1 MEGPATA
8 ASSLTGLPAA
18 VAQWEH
24 LITRARLQR
33 LDPDQFAVFSQI
45 LFVKHPLPPALISE
59 LLLRP
64 TADNNV
70 ALDPRA
76 PLYLTH
82 LIKQRRVDTASVLKA
97 LFKYSTIHT
106 KIHPQPEDQPSKER
120 EASSPPP
127 PPPRKKLLR
136 WTSSYSSEAILFWR
150 LAQTV
155 NQGIGIKSGRD
166 VVETS
171 KILVRW
177 MALFTEAATIFS
189 QDAFGS
195 MHSLNAKLEMERS
208 RESFIMFL
216 NAFSANPTVPK
227 TFLLPAAKGLRKQL
241 AQSLEAFLPSIM
253 QVNPSIASQ
262 LEMFRAQSLVTY
274 DSIEKKDAAVS
285 DMNSYMDNVMGLES
299 FQVPEIP
306 IVNTRA
312 GLYIYLSAALVG
324 RPMIDDVALFTYLHN
339 RYRGDVQQAAVH
351 LILASFDVLANAVF
365 RNEGAKAGH
374 LLKSFVVNKVP
385 LVLVSLAQS
394 SPLYPFNPEICITEA
409 LGQVDTNIFPTFSG
423 LFDMS
428 SNTGSSFQ
436 DSVRQDFCFACQ
448 LHGLLSQPA
457 IQNLLGDITYQTLP
471 DEGRYV
477 KDILVQSCLQDSDKT
492 QKLIGELDN
501 MNGNVG
507 AAAQAVVEV
516 IGSLCRNTETMAL
529 KQLCSQLASKPLSL
543 DILLL
548 FSPAQK
554 ILHPLR
560 ELIDH
565 WGGYDEEQGEYQ
577 PVYEEFGSILLLLMA
592 FVYRYNLSPADLGV
606 RSPDSF
612 VGKLIGGG
620 HTVRLLS
627 DLSPQ
632 EHSHLNGWIQ
642 GLFAEGGLGD
652 ELMASCPPQDFYLLM
667 PVLFGQI
674 SVALSSGYL
683 NEETLKS
690 GLEYLVEVFLLPSL
704 VPAILYLSN
713 QLWAEG
719 PEGQRS
725 IIKILQLLIRP
736 NSISNEASAMFQSVL
751 NIVAKPL
758 EHALRSYQRSDP
770 KSQEVEPLLRAIKE
784 NLTVS
789 RRTGGADH
797 AELES
802 WTTTH
807 GNHTPGNHGN
817 GSTLPGSLAGT
828 NRQQAQNLDWGI
840 LAAVR
845 HTIQNLVNSVQQAP
859 LGGNTTPTAY
869 THRQTLAALKLL
881 GAKQLLTALLD
892 ELKTL
897 TESGQGSAAYDVVC
911 SLVCAPDVTNDT
923 SLASTNPANDDG
935 TGAGGF
941 AAAAPPPPPP
951 PPPPVQRRLTLREV
965 LKHEAEEWKKM
976 QKGDPV
982 MAETVVRLYRQV
994 EGQMEMPQ
1002 TAVAGL
1008 LGQGD
1013 MVGGLG
1019 VGGGDT
1025 LGDAMA
1031 AAAAAAAA
1039 QGVGVGDGVGV
1050 GVGSVGGEGMSIDTT
1065 GLGGVDN
1072 HDGVDLGSA
1081 AGSAIGGGGG
1091 DLDGDNIFGG
1101 LPTLVGADFDGG
1113 FGGWGDMDLT

>member
-1 MEGPATA
+1 
-8 ASSLTGLPAA
+8 
-18 VAQWEH
+18 
-24 LITRARLQR
+24 
-33 LDPDQFAVFSQI
+33 
-45 LFVKHPLPPALISE
+45 
-59 LLLRP
+59 
-64 TADNNV
+64 
-70 ALDPRA
+70 
-76 PLYLTH
+76 
-82 LIKQRRVDTASVLKA
+82 
-97 LFKYSTIHT
+97 
-106 KIHPQPEDQPSKER
+106 
-120 EASSPPP
+120 
-127 PPPRKKLLR
+127 
-136 WTSSYSSEAILFWR
+136 
-150 LAQTV
+150 
-155 NQGIGIKSGRD
+155 
-166 VVETS
+166 
-171 KILVRW
+171 
-177 MALFTEAATIFS
+177 
-189 QDAFGS
+189 
-195 MHSLNAKLEMERS
+195 
-208 RESFIMFL
+208 
-216 NAFSANPTVPK
+216 
-227 TFLLPAAKGLRKQL
+227 
-241 AQSLEAFLPSIM
+241 
-253 QVNPSIASQ
+253 
-262 LEMFRAQSLVTY
+262 
-274 DSIEKKDAAVS
+274 
-285 DMNSYMDNVMGLES
+285 
-299 FQVPEIP
+299 
-306 IVNTRA
+306 
-312 GLYIYLSAALVG
+312 
-324 RPMIDDVALFTYLHN
+324 MIDDAALFTYLHN
-339 RYRGDVQQAAVH
+339 RYRGDVQQAAVQ

-394 SPLYPFNPEICITEA
+394 SPLYTFNPEICITEA

-423 LFDMS
+423 MFDMS

-448 LHGLLSQPA
+448 LHGLLSQAA
-457 IQNLLGDITYQTLP
+457 IENLLGDITYQTLP

-477 KDILVQSCLQDSDKT
+477 KDILVQSCLQDSDRT

-529 KQLCSQLASKPLSL
+529 KQLCGQLASKPLSL

-577 PVYEEFGSILLLLMA
+577 PVYEEFGSVLLLLMA
-592 FVYRYNLSPADLGV
+592 FVYRYNISPADLGV

-620 HTVRLLS
+620 HAVRLLS

-632 EHSHLNGWIQ
+632 EHLHLNGWIQ

-674 SVALSSGYL
+674 SAALSAGFL

-690 GLEYLVEVFLLPSL
+690 GLECEFHFWSGIWMILTAADLVEVFLLPSL

-807 GNHTPGNHGN
+807 GSHTPGSHPNA
-817 GSTLPGSLAGT
+817 TPLPGGLAAT
-828 NRQQAQNLDWGI
+828 NRPPQAQHPDGGI
-840 LAAVR
+840 SAAVR
-845 HTIQNLVNSVQQAP
+845 HTVQSLANWVQQAP

-881 GAKQLLTALLD
+881 GARQLLTVLLD

-897 TESGQGSAAYDVVC
+897 TESGQGSVAYDVVC

-923 SLASTNPANDDG
+923 SLASSDTPNDG
-935 TGAGGF
+935 TAGGAGAF
-941 AAAAPPPPPP
+941 AAA

-965 LKHEAEEWKKM
+965 LKHEADDWKRI
-976 QKGDPV
+976 QKQDPV

-1008 LGQGD
+1008 LGQQD
-1013 MVGGLG
+1013 MVSGLG
-1019 VGGGDT
+1019 VVGGDVM
-1025 LGDAMA
+1025 GDAMA
-1031 AAAAAAAA
+1031 AAAAAAAV
-1039 QGVGVGDGVGV
+1039 QGVGDGV
-1050 GVGSVGGEGMSIDTT
+1050 SVVEGMSIDTS

-1072 HDGVDLGSA
+1072 NYDGGVDLGSA
-1081 AGSAIGGGGG
+1081 GGSAIGGGGGGGG

-1113 FGGWGDMDLT
+1113 GFGGWGDMDLT

>member
-8 ASSLTGLPAA
+8 GSSLTGLPAA
-18 VAQWEH
+18 VARWEQ

-33 LDPDQFAVFSQI
+33 LDPDQFAVFSKI
-45 LFVKHPLPPALISE
+45 LLVKHPLPPGLIAE

-97 LFKYSTIHT
+97 LYNYSTIHT

-120 EASSPPP
+120 DASAPR
-127 PPPRKKLLR
+127 RKKLQR

-171 KILVRW
+171 RMLVRW

-195 MHSLNAKLEMERS
+195 MHSLNASKLGMERS

-216 NAFSANPTVPK
+216 NAFSAHPTVPK
-227 TFLLPAAKGLRKQL
+227 TFQIPAAKGT
-241 AQSLEAFLPSIM
+241 P
-253 QVNPSIASQ
+253 VNPSIASQ
-262 LEMFRAQSLVTY
+262 LDMFRAQSLATH
-274 DSIEKKDAAVS
+274 DSTEKKDPAVS

-299 FQVPEIP
+299 FQVPEVP
-306 IVNTRA
+306 IANTRA

-324 RPMIDDVALFTYLHN
+324 RPMIDDAALFTYLHN
-339 RYRGDVQQAAVH
+339 RYRGDVQQAAVQ

-394 SPLYPFNPEICITEA
+394 SPLYTFNPEICITEA

-423 LFDMS
+423 MFDMS

-448 LHGLLSQPA
+448 LHGLLSQAA
-457 IQNLLGDITYQTLP
+457 IENLLGDITYQTLP

-477 KDILVQSCLQDSDKT
+477 KDILVQSCLQDSDRT

-529 KQLCSQLASKPLSL
+529 KQLCGQLASKPLSL

-577 PVYEEFGSILLLLMA
+577 PVYEEFGSVLLLLMA
-592 FVYRYNLSPADLGV
+592 FVYRYNISPADLGV

-620 HTVRLLS
+620 HAVRLLS

-632 EHSHLNGWIQ
+632 EHLHLNGWIQ
-642 GLFAEGGLGD
+642 GLFAEGGWG
-652 ELMASCPPQDFYLLM
+652 
-667 PVLFGQI
+667 I
-674 SVALSSGYL
+674 SAALSAGFL

-690 GLEYLVEVFLLPSL
+690 GLECEFHFWSGIWMILTAADLVEVFLLPSL

-807 GNHTPGNHGN
+807 GSHTPGSHPNA
-817 GSTLPGSLAGT
+817 TPLPGGLAAT
-828 NRQQAQNLDWGI
+828 NRPPQAQHPDGGI
-840 LAAVR
+840 SAAVR
-845 HTIQNLVNSVQQAP
+845 HTVQSLANWVQQAP

-881 GAKQLLTALLD
+881 GARQLLTVLLD

-897 TESGQGSAAYDVVC
+897 TESGQGSVAYDVVC

-923 SLASTNPANDDG
+923 SLASSDTPNDG
-935 TGAGGF
+935 TAGGAGAF
-941 AAAAPPPPPP
+941 AAA

-965 LKHEAEEWKKM
+965 LKHEADDWKRI
-976 QKGDPV
+976 QKQDPV

-1008 LGQGD
+1008 LGQQD
-1013 MVGGLG
+1013 MVSGLG
-1019 VGGGDT
+1019 VVGGDVM
-1025 LGDAMA
+1025 GDAMA
-1031 AAAAAAAA
+1031 AAAAAAAV
-1039 QGVGVGDGVGV
+1039 QGVGDGV
-1050 GVGSVGGEGMSIDTT
+1050 SVVEGMSIDTS

-1072 HDGVDLGSA
+1072 NYDGGVDLGSA
-1081 AGSAIGGGGG
+1081 GGS
-1091 DLDGDNIFGG
+1091 
-1101 LPTLVGADFDGG
+1101 
-1113 FGGWGDMDLT
+1113 